1 MRILITND
9 DGLHAPGLLA
19 LARAAEGAGHEVVA
33 VAPEGDRSGSGAAIG
48 NLGEGSHLR
57 YRRMPL
63 EGLDGVESYE
73 LDAPPALCVIAAG
86 LEAFG
91 PRPDL
96 VLSGVNPGLNT
107 GRVTLHSGTVGAA
120 LTAAHFGLSAVA
132 VSIDGYEH
140 SVKHWDV
147 AAELGVQAGE
157 WAAAAEGLVTLNL
170 SVPDRPRGELR
181 EPRHGELARFGAI
194 RTEVLGRTDERI
206 ELGFR
211 PTEAELPDHVDTSL
225 ANAGHVVVTPLT
237 GIRVAD
243 RDDTHHLLSAL
254 QVGLDLA
261 DGTGDGTG

>member
-1 MRILITND
+1 MRVLITND

-19 LARAAEGAGHEVVA
+19 LARAADEAGHDVVA

-48 NLGEGSHLR
+48 NLGEGSNLR

-63 EGLDGVESYE
+63 EGLDDVEAFE

-132 VSIDGYEH
+132 VSVDGHEH

-147 AAELGVQAGE
+147 AAELAVQAGV
-157 WAAAAEGLVTLNL
+157 WAEAAEGLVTLNL
-170 SVPDRPRGELR
+170 SVPDLPRCEIR
-181 EPRHGELARFGAI
+181 EPRHGELARFGVI
-194 RTEVLGRTDERI
+194 HTEVLNRTDERL

-211 PTEAELPDHVDTSL
+211 PSEADLPAHVDSSL
-225 ANAGHVVVTPLT
+225 AVNGHVVVTALT
-237 GIRVAD
+237 GIQVAP
-243 RDDTHHLLSAL
+243 RDDTDHLLAVL
-254 QVGLDLA
+254 RGGLGLP
-261 DGTGDGTG
+261 GGPK